1 MRKNLIPLLAI
12 ALVVAVLSTA
22 VFYGLIADRL
32 APPKSASANTG
43 AMPMT
48 MLVAARNVDRGKVLE
63 SADVRVA
70 DKSCPPGQPCVTKPE
85 DALGRATL
93 DPLVEGQTLTESSL
107 SVPAGSAPSSVIPM
121 GMRAVTMHV
130 ADSQGVVQ
138 MLRTGDHVDI
148 QMIGGRD
155 PANPNV
161 LEVRSVMPSVEVL
174 NVGPPEIGS
183 PLAGRP
189 VVTVLLSPADADRVS
204 LADTVGR
211 LRIVLR
217 NRQDVDKAGAKLS
230 DGAAP
235 KQAPKP
241 EPKTTAMAAPVASRT
256 ATPSG
261 GAAPA
266 VASPAGAAQT
276 RDIYFDVR
284 WISPKRD
291 DTLDILGGHFSPNGE
306 ALQVLPV
313 IGDKSWDKLE
323 SEGRLAVVAKSQLLT
338 HESGEVSLERDGRP
352 GLKIRLVPHLRSDG
366 RLGVRVEPSVK
377 SPGGA
382 ERRVRSD
389 LAFSPG
395 DSFLVAGL
403 EGPDGLF
410 AVITPRMV
418 KRDTK

>member
-32 APPKSASANTG
+32 APPTSASASTG
-43 AMPMT
+43 AVPMT
-48 MLVAARNVDRGKVLE
+48 MLVAAHNIDRGKVLE
-63 SADVRVA
+63 SGDVRVS

-93 DPLVEGQTLTESSL
+93 DPLVEGQTLRESSL
-107 SVPAGSAPSSVIPM
+107 SVPAGSAPSSIIPI

-138 MLRTGDHVDI
+138 MVRAGDHVDI
-148 QMIGGRD
+148 QIIAGRD
-155 PANPNV
+155 PGNPGL
-161 LEVRSVMPSVEVL
+161 LEIRSVMPGVEVL

-217 NRQDVDKAGAKLS
+217 NRQDVDKAPS
-230 DGAAP
+230 HS
-235 KQAPKP
+235 APKP
-241 EPKTTAMAAPVASRT
+241 TIAAVVASPVALTGPASGPAAAPTAVSAAPVR
-256 ATPSG
+256 
-261 GAAPA
+261 AAL
-266 VASPAGAAQT
+266 SNT
-276 RDIYFDVR
+276 RDIYFDVQ

-313 IGDKSWDKLE
+313 IGNKSWSALE
-323 SEGRLAVVAKSQLLT
+323 SEGRLAIVGKSQLLT
-338 HESGEVSLERDGRP
+338 HESGEVSLEREGRP
-352 GLKIRLVPHLRSDG
+352 GMKIRLAPHLRSDG

-377 SPGGA
+377 SPSGA

-395 DSFLVAGL
+395 QSFLVAGL
-403 EGPDGLF
+403 EGPDGVF
-410 AVITPRMV
+410 AVITPRLV
-418 KRDTK
+418 IRDPVTRDPK